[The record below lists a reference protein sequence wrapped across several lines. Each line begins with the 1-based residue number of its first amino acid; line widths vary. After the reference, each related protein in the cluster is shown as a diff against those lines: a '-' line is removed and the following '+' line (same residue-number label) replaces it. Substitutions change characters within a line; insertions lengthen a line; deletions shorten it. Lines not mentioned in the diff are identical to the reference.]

1 MSTTFCLKF
10 FSDSTILFLSNLF
23 VRQLD
28 IFSENLL
35 ESFVSLDLGGGSTQ
49 ITFAPAKYPIGGLEG
64 RKHFLHNVT
73 ILGDRHEVY
82 THSYLGLGLMAA
94 REAIFTQGN

>member
-1 MSTTFCLKF
+1 
-10 FSDSTILFLSNLF
+10 
-23 VRQLD
+23 LD
-28 IFSENLL
+28 IFSQNML

-49 ITFAPAKYPIGGLEG
+49 ITFAPANYPIGGLEG

-94 REAIFTQGN
+94 RESIFTHGNKTIQNLLTKGTLEFVK